1 MNLRP
6 IIVVA
11 RKECTDGFRDRR
23 SIYTVMCLVL
33 LGPLLIAFLL
43 HQLAGQQK
51 GARNMRVPVVRG
63 ELAPGLVSWLR
74 QQSGVEII
82 PGPANPET
90 AVRDRGI
97 DIVLVIKPEFAGNFD
112 DSMSAPVE
120 VLYDSTRD
128 SSLPKVERLVSLLQV
143 FSEQTAKGR
152 LIARGVSPEVATP
165 LKIQP
170 IDVADAQRRA
180 AKLLTVILTVVSL
193 GLLTMGAQIATDSTA
208 GERERGSLEPLL
220 LNPVSRW
227 QLMGGKWLASVL
239 WALVGLIGTLVF
251 TWIVL
256 FIFFPDDIDGSFH
269 LSARHIVLL
278 IAGMGPLA
286 VMAPAIQMYLSCF
299 AKSFKEAQSYS
310 IALVLPVGIIG
321 GLSAL
326 YPLGGRWWM
335 QTIPVLAQF
344 SLGTEILA
352 GKVPSLLV
360 LSLAGLEGLAVAIVF
375 VWLAARL
382 FSTEKIIFGR

>member
-1 MNLRP
+1 MNLGT
-6 IIVVA
+6 ILVVA

-23 SIYTVMCLVL
+23 SIYTMMLVVL
-33 LGPLLIAFLL
+33 LGPLLIAFML
-43 HQLAGQQK
+43 HQLIGQQE
-51 GARNMRVPVVRG
+51 GARNMRLPVVRG

-112 DSMSAPVE
+112 DSRSAPVE

-143 FSEQTAKGR
+143 FSEETARGR
-152 LIARGVSPEVATP
+152 LIARGVSPDIATP
-165 LKIQP
+165 VKIEP
-170 IDVADAQRRA
+170 VDMADAQRRA
-180 AKLLTVILTVVSL
+180 AKFLTVILTVVSL

-208 GERERGSLEPLL
+208 GERERGSIEPLL

-239 WALVGLIGTLVF
+239 WALIGLIGTLVF

-256 FIFFPDDIDGSFH
+256 FIFFQSTFH
-269 LSARHIVLL
+269 LNVRHIVLL
-278 IAGMGPLA
+278 IAVMGPLA
-286 VMAPAIQMYLSCF
+286 VMAPAIQIYLSCF

-310 IALVLPVGIIG
+310 LALVLPVGIIG

-344 SLGTEILA
+344 SLGTEMLA
-352 GKVPSLLV
+352 GKATSWPV
-360 LSLAGLEGLAVAIVF
+360 LALTGLEGLAVGMVF
-375 VWLAARL
+375 VRLAARL